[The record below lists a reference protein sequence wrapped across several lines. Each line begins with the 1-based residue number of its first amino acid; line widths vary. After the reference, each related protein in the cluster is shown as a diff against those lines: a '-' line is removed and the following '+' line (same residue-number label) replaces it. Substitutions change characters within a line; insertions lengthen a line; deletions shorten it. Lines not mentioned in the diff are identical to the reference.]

1 MQGKA
6 PADGPAL
13 YLRAWWTRA
22 GPVPCVWGSSIQPLA
37 QATAKQPPHSLL
49 IIATVQSG
57 SYKWIHMSVRSPA
70 CPLLSPPHP
79 KLTST
84 CPIGADMADEGMGL
98 PQPQKACARSAPFE
112 ATALAVSRVPNC
124 SRHRIQNWLPTLTD
138 NALKRTWK
146 EEPRTKSQTTRN
158 QSHSCP
164 RLPIDRQRMLQTN
177 GKPEGGGPDSK
188 GPLASLVRK
197 GPSLARE

>member
-1 MQGKA
+1 MDKSRARSLCLGVFHPAIGTSDSKA
-6 PADGPAL
+6 ATSQPSHHCHS
-13 YLRAWWTRA
+13 
-22 GPVPCVWGSSIQPLA
+22 PVRELQMDTHVCSLSCLPSPLP
-37 QATAKQPPHSLL
+37 T
-49 IIATVQSG
+49 
-57 SYKWIHMSVRSPA
+57 
-70 CPLLSPPHP
+70 PPHP